1 MSSIPA
7 AKERLAKE
15 ADFDDAAWPAALE
28 RLRHTEPGTD
38 DQGIAIV
45 GTRDLE
51 MALIR
56 LRQFADVALGNA
68 IEISRLEQEN
78 AKLRAERDE
87 VLTALKIAEAYAHHA
102 IDHAIHHAPRERADL
117 AKADQALIAVLV
129 GFALV
134 EAIVIGLQGQ
144 GLKKAHDR
152 LREYADTIR
161 ALKEKL
167 EQPRAPKGWTH
178 G

>member
-7 AKERLAKE
+7 AKEKSSARAVLEAWDRRVTELLA
-15 ADFDDAAWPAALE
+15 ANNSYLE
-28 RLRHTEPGTD
+28 RARRAE
-38 DQGIAIV
+38 
-45 GTRDLE
+45 E
-51 MALIR
+51 
-56 LRQFADVALGNA
+56 
-68 IEISRLEQEN
+68 EN